1 MTNEQTGK
9 LANELITMPRKLETK
24 SIKNLLIRGARII
37 DPSQSLDKHADIL
50 IENGV
55 IARVGNNLDASPNF
69 ELIEARDLALSPGW
83 CDMHVHFR
91 EPGREDEETIE
102 TGCAAA
108 AAGGFTAACPMP
120 NTLPAMD
127 KREIVESVIK
137 KSRDTLVD
145 VYPIAAATK
154 GRDGKELS
162 EMAELVEAGAV
173 AFSDDGCA
181 IATAELARRAMEY
194 ANMLGVPIIEHAEE
208 AALDECGTMNEGMYS
223 TKLGLPGMPAV
234 AEDIVVARDILL
246 AEYTG
251 ARVHIAHL
259 SSARSVE
266 LIRWAKQRG
275 IQVTC
280 EVTPHHFTL
289 TDEAVA
295 ISNYDTNTKMN
306 PPLRAQSDVEAMIAG
321 LQDGTIDVI
330 ATDHAPHSIEEKDT
344 EFAAA
349 PFGIIGLE
357 TALGLMITRLVK
369 TNLLSLADA
378 IAKVTTAPR
387 RILNLPVV
395 QIKEGQPANLT
406 FFSPAKTW
414 TVDKTK
420 TYSKSRNTPFHRWEL
435 TGKVFAV
442 YNKQQLWMNPE
453 F

>member
-1 MTNEQTGK
+1 M
-9 LANELITMPRKLETK
+9 ARKIGTK
-24 SIKNLLIRGARII
+24 PIKNLLIRGARII
-37 DPSQSLDKHADIL
+37 DPSQALDQHADIV
-50 IENGV
+50 IENGA
-55 IARVGNNLDASPNF
+55 IARFGNNLDAPPSF
-69 ELIEARDLALSPGW
+69 EMIDGRDLVLSPGW

-91 EPGREDEETIE
+91 EPGREDKETIE

-108 AAGGFTAACPMP
+108 TAGGFTAACPMP
-120 NTLPAMD
+120 NTSPAMD
-127 KREIVESVIK
+127 KREIVESVIE
-137 KSRDTLVD
+137 KSKNTMVE
-145 VYPIAAATK
+145 VYPIAAASK
-154 GRDGKELS
+154 GREGKELS

-173 AFSDDGCA
+173 AFSDDGGA

-208 AALDECGTMNEGMYS
+208 ASLDDRGAMNEGVYS

-234 AEDIVVARDILL
+234 AEDIIVARDILL

-259 SSARSVE
+259 SSARSVD

-275 IQVTC
+275 IQITC

-289 TDEAVA
+289 TDETV
-295 ISNYDTNTKMN
+295 SLSGYDTNTKMN
-306 PPLRAQSDVEAMIAG
+306 PPLRSQNDVAAVIAG

-330 ATDHAPHSIEEKDT
+330 ATDHAPHSIEEKEAEYT
-344 EFAAA
+344 AA
-349 PFGIIGLE
+349 PFGIVGLE
-357 TALGLMITRLVK
+357 TALGLILTRLVK
-369 TNLLSLADA
+369 SNLLSLADA

-395 QIKEGQPANLT
+395 QIKEGRPANFVL
-406 FFSPAKTW
+406 FSPTKAW
-414 TVDKTK
+414 QVNKTK
-420 TYSKSRNTPFHRWEL
+420 FYSKSRNTPFHGWDL

-442 YNKQQLWMNPE
+442 YHKQQLWENPE

>member
-1 MTNEQTGK
+1 
-9 LANELITMPRKLETK
+9 MPRKLETK
-24 SIKNLLIRGARII
+24 SIKNLLIRGARFI
-37 DPSQSLDKHADIL
+37 DPSQSLDQHGDL
-50 IENGV
+50 VIENGM
-55 IARVGNNLDASPNF
+55 ISRLGSNLTAPQNF
-69 ELIEARDLALSPGW
+69 EMLDGRDLVVSPGW

-91 EPGREDEETIE
+91 EPGREDKETIA

-108 AAGGFTAACPMP
+108 TAGGFAAACPMP
-120 NTLPAMD
+120 NTSPAMD
-127 KREIVESVIK
+127 NREIVESVIK
-137 KSRDTLVD
+137 KSQDTMVD

-154 GRDGKELS
+154 GREGKELS

-194 ANMLGVPIIEHAEE
+194 ANMLGVPIIEHAED
-208 AALDECGTMNEGMYS
+208 AALDDRGAMNESMFS
-223 TKLGLPGMPAV
+223 TKLGLPGMPTV
-234 AEDIVVARDILL
+234 AEDIIVARDILL

-259 SSARSVE
+259 SSARALD
-266 LIRWAKQRG
+266 LIRWGKQRG
-275 IQVTC
+275 FSVTC

-295 ISNYDTNTKMN
+295 TSNYDTNTKMN
-306 PPLRAQSDVEAMIAG
+306 PPLRSARDLEAIIAG

-349 PFGIIGLE
+349 PFGITGLE
-357 TALGLMITRLVK
+357 TALGLIMTRLVK
-369 TNLLSLADA
+369 PNLLSLNDA
-378 IAKVTTAPR
+378 IAKVTLAPR
-387 RILNLPVV
+387 KILNLPAV

-420 TYSKSRNTPFHRWEL
+420 TYSKSRNTPFHGWEL
-435 TGKVFAV
+435 TGKVFGV
-442 YNKQQLWMNPE
+442 YNKQRLWVNPE

>member
-1 MTNEQTGK
+1 
-9 LANELITMPRKLETK
+9 MPRQLETK

-37 DPSQSLDKHADIL
+37 DPSQSYDNHADL
-50 IENGV
+50 MIENGV
-55 IARVGNNLDASPNF
+55 ITRLGSNLAAPQNF
-69 ELIEARDLALSPGW
+69 ELIEARDLVISPGW

-91 EPGREDEETIE
+91 EPGREDEETIA

-108 AAGGFTAACPMP
+108 TAGGFTAACPMP
-120 NTLPAMD
+120 NTSPAMD

-137 KSRDTLVD
+137 KSKETLVE

-154 GRDGKELS
+154 GREGKELS
-162 EMAELVEAGAV
+162 EMTELVEAGAV
-173 AFSDDGCA
+173 GFSDDGGA

-194 ANMLGVPIIEHAEE
+194 ASMLGVPIIEHAEE
-208 AALDECGTMNEGMYS
+208 ATLDDRGTMNEGMYS

-234 AEDIVVARDILL
+234 AEDIIVARDILL

-251 ARVHIAHL
+251 AHVHIAHL
-259 SSARSVE
+259 SSARALE

-275 IQVTC
+275 IHITC

-295 ISNYDTNTKMN
+295 VSNYDTNTKMN
-306 PPLRAQSDVEAMIAG
+306 PPLRSSRDVEAMTAG

-330 ATDHAPHSIEEKDT
+330 ATDHAPHSIEEKDA
-344 EFAAA
+344 EYAAA

-369 TNLLSLADA
+369 TNLLSLTDV
-378 IAKVTTAPR
+378 IARVTVAPR
-387 RILNLPVV
+387 RILNLPAV

-406 FFSPAKTW
+406 FFSPTKAW
-414 TVDKTK
+414 TVNKTK
-420 TYSKSRNTPFHRWEL
+420 SYSKSRNTPFHGWEL

-442 YNKQQLWMNPE
+442 YHHQQLWMNPE
-453 F
+453 FNL

>member
-1 MTNEQTGK
+1 
-9 LANELITMPRKLETK
+9 MPRKLETK
-24 SIKNLLIRGARII
+24 SIKNLLIRGARFI
-37 DPSQSLDKHADIL
+37 DPSQSLDQHGDL
-50 IENGV
+50 VIENGM
-55 IARVGNNLDASPNF
+55 ISRLGSNLTAPQNF
-69 ELIEARDLALSPGW
+69 EMLDGRDLVVSPGW

-91 EPGREDEETIE
+91 EPGREDKETIA

-108 AAGGFTAACPMP
+108 TAGGFAAACPMP
-120 NTLPAMD
+120 NTSPAMD
-127 KREIVESVIK
+127 NREIVESVIK
-137 KSRDTLVD
+137 KSQDTMVD

-154 GRDGKELS
+154 GREGKELS

-194 ANMLGVPIIEHAEE
+194 ANMLGVPIIEHAED
-208 AALDECGTMNEGMYS
+208 AALDDRGAMNESMFS
-223 TKLGLPGMPAV
+223 TKLGLPGMPTV
-234 AEDIVVARDILL
+234 AEDIIVARDILL

-259 SSARSVE
+259 SSARALD
-266 LIRWAKQRG
+266 LIRWGKQRG
-275 IQVTC
+275 FSVTC

-289 TDEAVA
+289 TDAAVA
-295 ISNYDTNTKMN
+295 TSNYDTNTKMN
-306 PPLRAQSDVEAMIAG
+306 PPLRSARDLEAIIAG

-349 PFGIIGLE
+349 PFGITGLE
-357 TALGLMITRLVK
+357 TALGLIMTRLVK
-369 TNLLSLADA
+369 PNLLSLNDA
-378 IAKVTTAPR
+378 IAKVTLAPR
-387 RILNLPVV
+387 KILNLPAV

-420 TYSKSRNTPFHRWEL
+420 TYSKSRNTPFHGWEL
-435 TGKVFAV
+435 TGKVFGV
-442 YNKQQLWMNPE
+442 YNKQRLWVNPE

>member
-1 MTNEQTGK
+1 
-9 LANELITMPRKLETK
+9 MPRKLETK
-24 SIKNLLIRGARII
+24 PIKNLLVRGVRMI
-37 DPSQSLDKHADIL
+37 DPVQALDQHADMV
-50 IENGV
+50 IENGM
-55 IARVGNNLDASPNF
+55 IARVGNNLAAPQSF
-69 ELIEARDLALSPGW
+69 EMINGRDLVVTPGW

-91 EPGREDEETIE
+91 EPGREDKETIA

-108 AAGGFTAACPMP
+108 TAGGFAAACPMP
-120 NTLPAMD
+120 NTSPAMD
-127 KREIVESVIK
+127 KREIVESVIQ
-137 KSRDTLVD
+137 KSRETLVD

-154 GRDGKELS
+154 GRAGKELA

-181 IATAELARRAMEY
+181 IATAEITRRAMEY
-194 ANMLGVPIIEHAEE
+194 AQMLGVPIIEHAEE
-208 AALDECGTMNEGMYS
+208 ASLDERGAMNESMFS
-223 TKLGLPGMPAV
+223 TRLGLPGMPTV
-234 AEDIVVARDILL
+234 AEDIIVARDILL

-275 IQVTC
+275 IPVTC

-295 ISNYDTNTKMN
+295 LSNYDTNTKMN
-306 PPLRAQSDVEAMIAG
+306 PPLRSLRDVEAMIAG

-349 PFGIIGLE
+349 PFGITGLE

-369 TNLLSLADA
+369 PNLLSLSDA
-378 IAKVTTAPR
+378 VAKVTAAPR
-387 RILNLPVV
+387 RVLNLPVV

-406 FFSPAKTW
+406 FFSPTKIW

-420 TYSKSRNTPFHRWEL
+420 TYSKSRNTPFHGWEL
-435 TGKVFAV
+435 TGKIFGV
-442 YNKQQLWMNPE
+442 YNKQQLWVNPE

>member
-1 MTNEQTGK
+1 
-9 LANELITMPRKLETK
+9 MPRKLEIK
-24 SIKNLLIRGARII
+24 SIKNLLVRNARLV
-37 DPSQSLDKHADIL
+37 DPSQSLDQHADMV

-55 IARVGNNLDASPNF
+55 ITRLGNNLAASQNF
-69 ELIEARDLALSPGW
+69 EMIDGRDLVVSPGW

-91 EPGREDEETIE
+91 EPGREDKETIE

-108 AAGGFTAACPMP
+108 TAGGFAAACPMP
-120 NTLPAMD
+120 NTSPTMD

-137 KSRDTLVD
+137 KSHETLVD

-154 GRDGKELS
+154 GREGKELS

-181 IATAELARRAMEY
+181 IATAEITRRAMEY
-194 ANMLGVPIIEHAEE
+194 ATMLGVPIIEHAEE
-208 AALDECGTMNEGMYS
+208 ASLDDRGVMNESMFS
-223 TKLGLPGMPAV
+223 TRLGLPGMPTV
-234 AEDIVVARDILL
+234 AEDIIVARDILL

-259 SSARSVE
+259 SSALSVE

-275 IQVTC
+275 IQITC

-295 ISNYDTNTKMN
+295 VSNYDTNTKMN
-306 PPLRAQSDVEAMIAG
+306 PPLRSQKDVEAMIAG

-330 ATDHAPHSIEEKDT
+330 ATDHAPHSVEEKET

-349 PFGIIGLE
+349 PFGITGLE
-357 TALGLMITRLVK
+357 TALGLIITRLVK
-369 TNLLSLADA
+369 PNFLSLAEA
-378 IAKVTTAPR
+378 IAKVTAAPR

-395 QIKEGQPANLT
+395 QIKERQPANLT
-406 FFSPAKTW
+406 FFAPTKTW
-414 TVDKTK
+414 TVDKMK
-420 TYSKSRNTPFHRWEL
+420 AYSKSRNTPFHGWEL

-442 YNKQQLWMNPE
+442 YNKQQLWVNSE

>member
-1 MTNEQTGK
+1 
-9 LANELITMPRKLETK
+9 MPRKLETK
-24 SIKNLLIRGARII
+24 PIQNLLIRGARII
-37 DPSQSLDKHADIL
+37 DPAQSLDQHADIV
-50 IENGV
+50 IEKGN
-55 IARVGNNLDASPNF
+55 ITRVGSNLAAPPSF
-69 ELIEARDLALSPGW
+69 EMIEARDLVLSPGW

-108 AAGGFTAACPMP
+108 TAGGFTAACPMP
-120 NTLPAMD
+120 NTSPAMD
-127 KREIVESVIK
+127 KREIVESVIE
-137 KSRDTLVD
+137 KSKNTLVD
-145 VYPIAAATK
+145 VHPIAAATK
-154 GRDGKELS
+154 GREGKELS

-194 ANMLGVPIIEHAEE
+194 SNMLGVPIIEHAED
-208 AALDECGTMNEGMYS
+208 ASLDDRGTMNEGMYS
-223 TKLGLPGMPAV
+223 TQLGLPGMPTV
-234 AEDIVVARDILL
+234 AEDIIVARDILL

-275 IQVTC
+275 VPVTC

-295 ISNYDTNTKMN
+295 LSSYDTNTKMN
-306 PPLRAQSDVEAMIAG
+306 PPLRSQSDVEAMIAG

-330 ATDHAPHSIEEKDT
+330 ATDHAPHSIEEK
-344 EFAAA
+344 EAEYAVA
-349 PFGIIGLE
+349 PFGIVGLE
-357 TALGLMITRLVK
+357 TALGVIITRLMK
-369 TNLLSLADA
+369 KNLLSLRDA
-378 IAKVTTAPR
+378 IAKVTAAPR
-387 RILNLPVV
+387 RVLNLPAV
-395 QIKEGQPANLT
+395 QIKEGQPANFVL
-406 FFSPAKTW
+406 FSTNKTW
-414 TVDKTK
+414 QVDKTK
-420 TYSKSRNTPFHRWEL
+420 FCSKSRNTPFDKWEL

-442 YNKQQLWMNPE
+442 YNKQRLWVNPE

>member
-1 MTNEQTGK
+1 
-9 LANELITMPRKLETK
+9 MPRTIETK
-24 SIKNLLIRGARII
+24 SIKNLLIRGARMI
-37 DPSQSLDKHADIL
+37 DPAQALDQHADMV
-50 IENGV
+50 IENGI
-55 IARVGNNLDASPNF
+55 IARVGNNLAAPQNF
-69 ELIEARDLALSPGW
+69 EMIEGRDLVVSPGW

-120 NTLPAMD
+120 NTSPAMD

-137 KSRDTLVD
+137 KSKETLVD

-154 GRDGKELS
+154 GREGKELS

-181 IATAELARRAMEY
+181 IATAELTRRAMEY

-208 AALDECGTMNEGMYS
+208 ATLDDRGAMNEGMFS
-223 TKLGLPGMPAV
+223 TKLGLPGMPTV
-234 AEDIVVARDILL
+234 AEDIIVARDILL

-295 ISNYDTNTKMN
+295 VSNYDTNTKMN
-306 PPLRAQSDVEAMIAG
+306 PPLRSPRDVEAMMAG

-330 ATDHAPHSIEEKDT
+330 ATDHAPHAIEEKDA
-344 EFAAA
+344 EYAAA

-357 TALGLMITRLVK
+357 TALGLIITRLVK

-378 IAKVTTAPR
+378 MAKVTVAPR
-387 RILNLPVV
+387 RILNLPAV
-395 QIKEGQPANLT
+395 QIKEGQPANLV
-406 FFSPAKTW
+406 FFSPTKTW

-420 TYSKSRNTPFHRWEL
+420 SYSKSRNTPFHGWDL
-435 TGKVFAV
+435 TGRVFAV
-442 YNKQQLWMNPE
+442 YNKQQWWMNPD

>member
-1 MTNEQTGK
+1 
-9 LANELITMPRKLETK
+9 MPRKLETK
-24 SIKNLLIRGARII
+24 SIKNLLIRGARFI
-37 DPSQSLDKHADIL
+37 DPSQSLDQHGDL
-50 IENGV
+50 VIENGM
-55 IARVGNNLDASPNF
+55 ISRLGSNLTAPQNF
-69 ELIEARDLALSPGW
+69 EMLDGRDLVVSPGW

-91 EPGREDEETIE
+91 EPGREDKETIA

-108 AAGGFTAACPMP
+108 TAGGFAAACPMP
-120 NTLPAMD
+120 NTSPAMD
-127 KREIVESVIK
+127 NREIVESVIK
-137 KSRDTLVD
+137 KSQDTMVD

-154 GRDGKELS
+154 GREGKELS

-194 ANMLGVPIIEHAEE
+194 ANMLGVPIIEHAED
-208 AALDECGTMNEGMYS
+208 AALDDRGAMNESMFS
-223 TKLGLPGMPAV
+223 TKLGLPGMPTV
-234 AEDIVVARDILL
+234 AEDIIVARDILL

-259 SSARSVE
+259 SSARALD
-266 LIRWAKQRG
+266 LIRWGKQRG
-275 IQVTC
+275 FSVTC

-289 TDEAVA
+289 TDAAVA
-295 ISNYDTNTKMN
+295 TSNYDTNTKMN
-306 PPLRAQSDVEAMIAG
+306 PPLRSARDLEAIIAG

-344 EFAAA
+344 EFAAT
-349 PFGIIGLE
+349 PFGITGLE
-357 TALGLMITRLVK
+357 TALGLIMTRLVK
-369 TNLLSLADA
+369 PNLLSLNDA
-378 IAKVTTAPR
+378 IAKVTLAPR
-387 RILNLPVV
+387 KILNLPAV

-420 TYSKSRNTPFHRWEL
+420 TYSKSRNTPFHGWEL
-435 TGKVFAV
+435 TGKVFGV
-442 YNKQQLWMNPE
+442 YNKQRLWVNPE

>member
-1 MTNEQTGK
+1 
-9 LANELITMPRKLETK
+9 MPRKFETK

-37 DPSQSLDKHADIL
+37 DPSQVLDKHGDVV

-55 IARVGNNLDASPNF
+55 ITRVGDNLAAPQNF
-69 ELIEARDLALSPGW
+69 EMIDARDLVVSPGW

-120 NTLPAMD
+120 NTEPAMD
-127 KREIVESVIK
+127 KREIVESIIK
-137 KSRDTLVD
+137 KSKETLVE

-154 GRDGKELS
+154 GREGKELS

-181 IATAELARRAMEY
+181 IATAELTRRAMEY

-208 AALDECGTMNEGMYS
+208 ATLDDGGAMNEGMFS
-223 TKLGLPGMPAV
+223 TKLGLPGMPTV
-234 AEDIVVARDILL
+234 AEDIIVARDILL

-259 SSARSVE
+259 SSAHSLE

-295 ISNYDTNTKMN
+295 VSHYDTNTKMN
-306 PPLRAQSDVEAMIAG
+306 PPLRSPRDVEAMIAG

-330 ATDHAPHSIEEKDT
+330 ATDHAPHAIEEKDA

-357 TALGLMITRLVK
+357 TALGLIITRLVK
-369 TNLLSLADA
+369 TNVLPLADA
-378 IAKVTTAPR
+378 IAKVTVAPR
-387 RILNLPVV
+387 RILNLPPV
-395 QIKEGQPANLT
+395 QIKEGQPANLV
-406 FFSPAKTW
+406 FFSQTKTW
-414 TVDKTK
+414 RVDKT
-420 TYSKSRNTPFHRWEL
+420 TSHSKSRNTPFHGWDL
-435 TGKVFAV
+435 TGRVFAV
-442 YNKQQLWMNPE
+442 YNKQQWWRNPD

>member
-1 MTNEQTGK
+1 
-9 LANELITMPRKLETK
+9 MPRTIETK
-24 SIKNLLIRGARII
+24 SIKNLLIRGARLI
-37 DPSQSLDKHADIL
+37 DPSQALDKHADMV

-55 IARVGNNLDASPNF
+55 ITRIGDNLAAPQNF
-69 ELIEARDLALSPGW
+69 EMIDGRDLVVSPGW

-120 NTLPAMD
+120 NTEPAMD
-127 KREIVESVIK
+127 KREIVESIIK
-137 KSRDTLVD
+137 KSKETLVE

-154 GRDGKELS
+154 GREGKELS

-208 AALDECGTMNEGMYS
+208 ATLDDGGAMNEGMFS
-223 TKLGLPGMPAV
+223 TKLGLPGMPTV
-234 AEDIVVARDILL
+234 AEDIIVARDILL

-251 ARVHIAHL
+251 AKVHLAHL

-266 LIRWAKQRG
+266 LIGWAKQRG

-295 ISNYDTNTKMN
+295 VSHYDTNTKMN
-306 PPLRAQSDVEAMIAG
+306 PPLRSPRDVEAMIAG

-330 ATDHAPHSIEEKDT
+330 ATDHAPHAIEEKDA

-357 TALGLMITRLVK
+357 TALGLIITRLVK

-378 IAKVTTAPR
+378 IAKVTVAPR
-387 RILNLPVV
+387 RILNLPPV
-395 QIKEGQPANLT
+395 QIKEGQPANLV
-406 FFSPAKTW
+406 FFSPTKTW
-414 TVDKTK
+414 RVDKTK
-420 TYSKSRNTPFHRWEL
+420 SYSKSRNTPFHGWDL
-435 TGKVFAV
+435 TGRVFAV
-442 YNKQQLWMNPE
+442 YNKQQWWLNPD

>member
-1 MTNEQTGK
+1 
-9 LANELITMPRKLETK
+9 MPCKLETK
-24 SIKNLLIRGARII
+24 PIQNLLIRGARII
-37 DPSQSLDKHADIL
+37 DPAQSLDKHADMV

-55 IARVGNNLDASPNF
+55 IARVGNNLAAPPSF
-69 ELIEARDLALSPGW
+69 ELIEGRDLVVSPGW

-108 AAGGFTAACPMP
+108 SAGGFTAACPMP
-120 NTLPAMD
+120 NTSPAMD

-137 KSRDTLVD
+137 KSKDSLVE

-154 GRDGKELS
+154 GREGKELS

-194 ANMLGVPIIEHAEE
+194 ANMLGVPIIEHAED
-208 AALDECGTMNEGMYS
+208 AALDECGAMNEGMYS
-223 TKLGLPGMPAV
+223 TKLGLSGMPTV

-251 ARVHIAHL
+251 SRVHIAHL

-280 EVTPHHFTL
+280 EVTPHHFAL
-289 TDEAVA
+289 TDEAVSV
-295 ISNYDTNTKMN
+295 SNYDTNTKMN
-306 PPLRAQSDVEAMIAG
+306 PPLRSRGDVEAIISG

-330 ATDHAPHSIEEKDT
+330 ATDHAPHAIEEKDA
-344 EFAAA
+344 EYSAA

-357 TALGLMITRLVK
+357 TALGLIVTRLVK
-369 TNLLSLADA
+369 TSLLSLADA
-378 IAKVTTAPR
+378 ITKVTTAPR
-387 RILNLPVV
+387 RILNLPPV
-395 QIKEGQPANLT
+395 QIKEGEPANLT
-406 FFSPAKTW
+406 FFSPTKTW
-414 TVDKTK
+414 TVNKTK
-420 TYSKSRNTPFHRWEL
+420 FYSKSRNTPFHGWEL

-442 YNKQQLWMNPE
+442 YNKQQLWVNAE

>member
-1 MTNEQTGK
+1 M
-9 LANELITMPRKLETK
+9 ARKIETK
-24 SIKNLLIRGARII
+24 PIKNLLIRSARII
-37 DPSQSLDKHADIL
+37 EPSQSLDQHADIV

-55 IARVGNNLDASPNF
+55 IARIGNNLDAPPNF
-69 ELIEARDLALSPGW
+69 EMIEARDLVLSPGW

-108 AAGGFTAACPMP
+108 TAGGFTAACPMP
-120 NTLPAMD
+120 NTSPAMD
-127 KREIVESVIK
+127 KREIVESVIE
-137 KSRDTLVD
+137 KSKNTMVD
-145 VYPIAAATK
+145 VHPIAAATK
-154 GRDGKELS
+154 GREGKELS

-208 AALDECGTMNEGMYS
+208 TSLDDRGTMNEGMYS
-223 TKLGLPGMPAV
+223 TKLGLPGMPTV
-234 AEDIVVARDILL
+234 AEDIIVARDILL

-259 SSARSVE
+259 SSARSVD

-275 IQVTC
+275 VQITC

-295 ISNYDTNTKMN
+295 ASNYDPNTKMN
-306 PPLRAQSDVEAMIAG
+306 PPLRSPRDVEAVIAG

-330 ATDHAPHSIEEKDT
+330 ATDHAPHSIEEKDA

-349 PFGIIGLE
+349 PFGIVGLG
-357 TALGLMITRLVK
+357 TALGLIMTRLVK

-378 IAKVTTAPR
+378 IAKVTAAPR
-387 RILNLPVV
+387 RILNLPAV
-395 QIKEGQPANLT
+395 QIKEGQPANFVL
-406 FFSPAKTW
+406 FSASKIW
-414 TVDKTK
+414 QVNKTK
-420 TYSKSRNTPFHRWEL
+420 FYSKSRNTPFHSWDL

-442 YNKQQLWMNPE
+442 YHKQQLWRNPE
-453 F
+453 L